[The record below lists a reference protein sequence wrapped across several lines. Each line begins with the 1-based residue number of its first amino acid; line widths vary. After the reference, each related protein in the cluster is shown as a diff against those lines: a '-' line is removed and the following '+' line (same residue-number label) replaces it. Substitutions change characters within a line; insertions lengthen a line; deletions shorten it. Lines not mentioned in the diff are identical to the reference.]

1 MPMHSMVTAVSLF
14 YASLVSIEVFLFSVF
29 VLLISETFKKILENS
44 PAKKHGQ
51 QKQSS
56 AFLTLFLAMSWQ

>member
-1 MPMHSMVTAVSLF
+1 MHSMVTAVSLF
-14 YASLVSIEVFLFSVF
+14 YASLVSIEVFLFSMPS
-29 VLLISETFKKILENS
+29 VLLTSETFKKILENS